1 MATTLEPRRGTAER
15 IVHPLQ
21 AVRKYIRSYVLLEG
35 AAYAVLFLAAWF
47 WIGMLL
53 DWGSFA
59 AFSFDW
65 IQELQIVDETQS
77 ASHYVRVVLLLVL
90 LGCLI
95 GLAVTK
101 MALRLGRE
109 FSDAAVALVLERRFP
124 RELGD
129 RLITAVELADPKQ
142 AAQLGYSAPMVER
155 TIQEAGERVER
166 LPVAEVFDW
175 GRLKQLWIYCGL
187 ATVGLG
193 LALGIVSMAVGAIAG
208 GSASPLRFL
217 AGFSDTAAIW
227 TERNLLLMDSFWPRS
242 AHLEMIR
249 YQDTPSHPGEMRV
262 GRDEQR
268 PDLLVRAVQW
278 VIADRA
284 AADGWRALQWTDL
297 PALLP
302 NDLLDRVAIP
312 QDFGHWV
319 VDLDDLDPDVPAN
332 VVPVAWHGKTSGEV
346 RQAMQQPAVRATL
359 QQFQAEAAVEKLLDW
374 RVWTVD
380 KIVLQEQKAEVRQ
393 PLRERHTE
401 AHKALEEVFAALEEL
416 AASSSM
422 SRTLRKLEVPT
433 DVVVHYRGE
442 NTKVSE
448 PGQAKADYKFSIG
461 LGELQ
466 ESVRFRVR
474 GGDYW
479 TRPRKI
485 TLVPPPSVIA
495 LYLDKEEPA
504 YLYHRLQGD
513 QAPLKGKRQLL
524 HDVPISVTGELST
537 IDVPYGASLTLKAKM
552 DRPLREEIRIRP
564 PAGTLKETGS
574 IVPNVPVERDA
585 DRAGYRAT
593 FKDVTRTLDFLIEY
607 QDEDGVRGK
616 RRFRIR
622 PLDDN
627 PPELISPEIAAVL
640 RKPRFKSDPGRGAGG
655 VSIDGY
661 LITPDALVPLG
672 GVVRDDHALT
682 KVEWIYV
689 AEAVDIQLTG
699 AAGEGGPA
707 KDRTLLQIVQGDS
720 RLRRSGLIVGG
731 FQVNPL
737 SLQAPAATAY
747 WGFVSKTMEQL
758 LAARTATAE
767 QRAPLTRFVE
777 RQEGKA
783 IYETPLTALAAKL
796 KEAPPGPQALKLQSV
811 ADHQLK
817 EEDGFDVRLH
827 LEHIKT
833 RDPIKEAQKLY
844 FLRLS
849 VGATD
854 NNVETGPSSSRT
866 KAPFFFLIVSEND
879 LLAQVA
885 LEEEVLS
892 ERLEKVMQKLT
903 EAKVSLSE
911 QTSRLT
917 SGGDLSLV
925 AIRAD
930 AIRKDIL
937 DSASVAREVHTDYTR
952 ILRELEVNRVGRGKI
967 ADVRDKIV
975 LPLEEIINPNYGD
988 FLSSEEASFKFYQ
1001 AVEDDVSAKTPPRT
1015 ALHLQNA
1022 AATSAELDKLMNKL
1036 NDILIAM
1043 AQGITEAKTI
1053 QNLVLIESDERNI
1066 AEALRRF
1073 YDNAQLDLLRQL
1085 TEPDAP
1091 KK

>member
-1 MATTLEPRRGTAER
+1 MATTLEPQRGTRDR
-15 IVHPLQ
+15 ITHPLY
-21 AVRKYIRSYVLLEG
+21 AVRKYIRRYVLLEG

-47 WIGMLL
+47 WVGMLL

-65 IQELQIVDETQS
+65 IQELQIVDETQA

-90 LGCLI
+90 LGCLV

-101 MALRLGRE
+101 MALRLNRE

-129 RLITAVELADPKQ
+129 RLITAVELADAK
-142 AAQLGYSAPMVER
+142 AAADLGYSAPMVQR

-166 LPVAEVFDW
+166 LPVADVFDW
-175 GRLKQLWIYCGL
+175 NRLRQLWIYCGL
-187 ATVGLG
+187 ATLGVWLLVGV
-193 LALGIVSMAVGAIAG
+193 ASMAAGALTG
-208 GSASPLRFL
+208 GSASPFSFL
-217 AGFSDTAAIW
+217 SRFSDTATIW
-227 TERNLLLMDSFWPRS
+227 TERNLLLMDSYWPRS
-242 AHLEMIR
+242 AHLEIVR
-249 YQDTPSHPGEMRV
+249 FQDTPSHPGEMRV

-302 NDLLDRVAIP
+302 KDLLDRVTIP
-312 QDFGHWV
+312 DDFGHWV
-319 VDLDDLDPDVPAN
+319 VDLDDLDPDMPAN
-332 VVPVAWHGKTSGEV
+332 VVPIAWQGKSSGEV
-346 RQAMQQPAVRATL
+346 RREMHQPATRAML
-359 QQFQAEAAVEKLLDW
+359 RQFQAEEAVEKLLDW
-374 RVWTVD
+374 HIWTVD
-380 KIVLQEQKAEVRQ
+380 KIALQEQKAEVRQ
-393 PLRERHTE
+393 PLREQHTA
-401 AHKALEEVFAALEEL
+401 AHKALEEVFAALEES

-433 DVVVHYRGE
+433 AVDVHYRGE
-442 NTKVSE
+442 NTKVSQ
-448 PGQAKADYKFSIG
+448 PGEAKSDHKFSIG

-495 LYLDKEEPA
+495 LHLDKEEPA
-504 YLYHRLQGD
+504 YLYHRLQGE
-513 QAPLKGKRQLL
+513 QAPLKGKRQFLT
-524 HDVPISVTGELST
+524 DVPSSVTGDMST
-537 IDVPYGASLTLKAKM
+537 IDVPYGASLTIKAKM
-552 DRPLREEIRIRP
+552 DRPLKEEIRIRP
-564 PAGTLKETGS
+564 PAGGLKESGS
-574 IVPNVPVERDA
+574 LVPDVPVERAADA
-585 DRAGYRAT
+585 AGYSAR
-593 FKDVTRTLDFLIEY
+593 FDNVTRTLDFLVEY
-607 QDEDGVRGK
+607 QDEDGVRGR

-622 PLDDN
+622 PVDDQ

-640 RKPRFKSDPGRGAGG
+640 RKPRFKAEPGRAAGG

-661 LITPDALVPLG
+661 LITPDALVPFG
-672 GVVRDDHALT
+672 GVDPFHLGQGVVVANDA
-682 KVEWIYV
+682 

-699 AAGEGGPA
+699 ATGEGGPA
-707 KDRTLLQIVQGDS
+707 KDRTLMQIVQGDP
-720 RLRRSGLIVGG
+720 RLRRSGLVVGG

-737 SLQAPAATAY
+737 AQQPAAATAY
-747 WGFVSKTMEQL
+747 WAFVSRTLDQL
-758 LAARTATAE
+758 LALRSATAE
-767 QRAPLTRFVE
+767 ERAPMAGFQQRLE
-777 RQEGKA
+777 LKA
-783 IYETPLTALAAKL
+783 IHEVPLTALAAKL
-796 KEAPPGPQALKLQSV
+796 GETPPSPQTLKLQRV

-817 EEDGFDVRLH
+817 EEDGFDVRAH
-827 LEHIKT
+827 LEHVKS

-911 QTSRLT
+911 QSSRLT
-917 SGGDLSLV
+917 TGGDLSLV

-952 ILRELEVNRVGRGKI
+952 IQRELEVNRVGRGKI

-1001 AVEDDVSAKTPPRT
+1001 AVEDDVSAKAAPRT
-1015 ALHLQNA
+1015 ALHLENA

-1036 NDILIAM
+1036 NDVLIAM

-1053 QNLVLIESDERNI
+1053 ANLMLIESDERRI
-1066 AEALRRF
+1066 AERMRRF
-1073 YDNAQLDLLRQL
+1073 FEDAQLDLLRQL
-1085 TEPDAP
+1085 TEPAPP

>member
-15 IVHPLQ
+15 IEHPLQ

-35 AAYAVLFLAAWF
+35 AAYAVLFLALWF
-47 WIGMLL
+47 WAGMLL

-65 IQELQIVDETQS
+65 IQELQILDESQS

-90 LGCLI
+90 LACLI

-129 RLITAVELADPKQ
+129 RLITAVELADAKQ

-166 LPVAEVFDW
+166 LPVADVFDW
-175 GRLKQLWIYCGL
+175 GRLRQLWIYCGL
-187 ATVGLG
+187 ATVGVW
-193 LALGIVSMAVGAIAG
+193 LAVGVASMAVGAIAG
-208 GSASPLRFL
+208 GSASPFRFL
-217 AGFSDTAAIW
+217 SRFGDTAAIW
-227 TERNLLLMDSFWPRS
+227 TERNLLLMDSYWPRS
-242 AHLEMIR
+242 AHLEIVR
-249 YQDTPSHPGEMRV
+249 FQDTPSHPGEMRV

-278 VIADRA
+278 VIADRQ
-284 AADGWRALQWTDL
+284 AADGWRALEWSDL

-302 NDLLDRVAIP
+302 KDLLDRVAVP
-312 QDFGHWV
+312 DDFGHWV
-319 VDLDDLDPDVPAN
+319 VDLDDLDPEVPAN
-332 VVPVAWHGKTSGEV
+332 VVPVAWHGKTSGEA
-346 RQAMQQPAVRATL
+346 RREMRQPALRAAL
-359 QQFQAEAAVEKLLDW
+359 RQFRAEEAAQKLLDW
-374 RVWTVD
+374 HVWTVD
-380 KIVLQEQKAEVRQ
+380 KIALQEQKAEVRQ
-393 PLRERHTE
+393 PLREQHTM
-401 AHKALEEVFAALEEL
+401 AHKALEEVLAALEEL

-422 SRTLRKLEVPT
+422 SRTLRKLDVPT
-433 DVVVHYRGE
+433 QVEVHYRGE
-442 NTKVSE
+442 TGKGSQ
-448 PGQAKADYKFSIG
+448 PGEAKADQKFSIG

-474 GGDYW
+474 GEDYW

-485 TLVPPPSVIA
+485 TLVPPPSVVA
-495 LYLDKEEPA
+495 LHLDKEEPA

-524 HDVPISVTGELST
+524 SDVPISVTGDMST
-537 IDVPYGASLTLKAKM
+537 IDVPYGAGLTVKARM
-552 DRPLREEIRIRP
+552 DRPLKEEIRIRP
-564 PAGTLKETGS
+564 PAGTLKEAGS
-574 IVPNVPVERDA
+574 LVPNVPVERAA
-585 DRAGYRAT
+585 DGAGYSAC
-593 FKDVTRTLDFLIEY
+593 FGDVTRTLDFLVEY
-607 QDEDGVRGK
+607 EDEDGVKGK

-622 PLDDN
+622 PVDDQ

-640 RKPRFKSDPGRGAGG
+640 RKPRFKAEPGRATGG
-655 VSIDGY
+655 ISIDGY
-661 LITPDALVPLG
+661 LITPDALVPFG
-672 GVVRDDHALT
+672 GVVRDDHSLT
-682 KVEWIYV
+682 KVEWIYA

-699 AAGEGGPA
+699 ATGEGGPA
-707 KDRTLLQIVQGDS
+707 KDRTLMQIVQGDP

-737 SLQAPAATAY
+737 ALQPAAATAY
-747 WGFVSKTMEQL
+747 WGFVSKTLEQL
-758 LAARTATAE
+758 LTLRTATAE
-767 QRAPLTRFVE
+767 QRAALAGFGQRLE
-777 RQEGKA
+777 LKA
-783 IYETPLTALAAKL
+783 IHETPLTALTAKL
-796 KEAPPGPQALKLQSV
+796 REPPPNPQTLKLQRV

-817 EEDGFDVRLH
+817 EEDGFDVRVH
-827 LEHIKT
+827 LDHVKT

-903 EAKVSLSE
+903 ESKVSLSE
-911 QTSRLT
+911 QSSRLT
-917 SGGDLSLV
+917 AGGDLSLV

-952 ILRELEVNRVGRGKI
+952 ILKELEVNRVGRGKI

-988 FLSSEEASFKFYQ
+988 FLACEEASLKFYQ
-1001 AVEDDVSAKTPPRT
+1001 AVEDDVSAKTAPRT
-1015 ALHLQNA
+1015 SLHLQNA
-1022 AATSAELDKLMNKL
+1022 AATSAELDKLMSKL
-1036 NDILIAM
+1036 NDVLIAM

-1053 QNLVLIESDERNI
+1053 QNLMLIESDERRI
-1066 AEALRRF
+1066 AERMRRF
-1073 YDNAQLDLLRQL
+1073 FEDAQLDLLRQL
-1085 TEPDAP
+1085 TEPGPP